1 MDNFLVEFCPSSLAS
16 PSATVPR
23 VFLIDFES
31 AVSFEPDSLPEDR
44 LVTSHY
50 FGDSLARQLAP
61 EQMQK
66 GVPFDPFALD
76 IWQLA
81 KQMLMF
87 SVRRRSCTY

>member
-1 MDNFLVEFCPSSLAS
+1 MDNFLIEFRPNSLAS
-16 PSATVPR
+16 NSETVPR

-31 AVSFEPDSLPEDR
+31 AISFGADSLPEDR

-50 FGDSLARQLAP
+50 FGDSLARRLAP

-87 SVRRRSCTY
+87 RVRRKIGAF